1 MSKDPKRVSLMYKP
15 GTKEWEAQYNM
26 LLDDGV
32 TCEECIHVRTAVP
45 AAAFSAVLK
54 PTRNASFIRVALLQ
68 KSLKTN
74 ERKIK

>member
-32 TCEECIHVRTAVP
+32 TCEECIHCADSGSCCGI
-45 AAAFSAVLK
+45 FGGS
-54 PTRNASFIRVALLQ
+54 
-68 KSLKTN
+68 KTN
-74 ERKIK
+74 TKCQFYPSCFVAKKSKNE

>member
-32 TCEECIHVRTAVP
+32 TCEDCIHCTDNGSCCGI
-45 AAAFSAVLK
+45 FGGS
-54 PTRNASFIRVALLQ
+54 
-68 KSLKTN
+68 KTN
-74 ERKIK
+74 TKCQF